1 VQVWDCHNS
10 LTQKPKYPNQ
20 IKKSGLLSETFSQTV
35 SVTCHFIKT
44 HIQKSNESHII
55 KNSLPGWFPKKK
67 KKPQIFFYPNKTKSI
82 EFIFWL
88 EKSKQRKS
96 SNMIN

>member
-67 KKPQIFFYPNKTKSI
+67 KNHKYFSILTKQNQSNLFFGWKNQSRGNQVT
-82 EFIFWL
+82 
-88 EKSKQRKS
+88 
-96 SNMIN
+96 